1 MRCLIW
7 ATQLVCSRVTGGIC
21 RAPSIGFGWVSI
33 LLLQI
38 QVYELMML
46 NFPPPANW
54 QDFQI
59 LTVRLAELMCS
70 EGTVHEYGRLGQ
82 RQHGVDVYGET
93 HSGAQMGVQCK
104 EMQAGKKLTEAFMR
118 EEADKA
124 LNFQPSLS
132 TFVMAT
138 TLPEDTGMHTA
149 VTSLNGSGKYPF
161 KIVCWS
167 WNHFNDKL
175 NRSNQVVQDTYERY
189 ARSFGHDQEWEDLE
203 AIRSGF
209 DRPAFIDDFRH
220 EYSYGDFLL
229 ALADTTLFLETGL
242 LRDRHTNELIS
253 ATYSRSMLPKGPSAS
268 LRAALKKEVAEL
280 RKNAIRDRNDGLLNA
295 GLAQIYNARRL
306 ALLETVNRDLR
317 RLSIPPIVPS
327 Y

>member
-1 MRCLIW
+1 
-7 ATQLVCSRVTGGIC
+7 
-21 RAPSIGFGWVSI
+21 
-33 LLLQI
+33 
-38 QVYELMML
+38 MML

-54 QDFQI
+54 QDFQV
-59 LTVRLAELMCS
+59 LTVRLVELMCT

-82 RQHGVDVYGET
+82 RQDGVDVYGET
-93 HSGAQMGVQCK
+93 HSGAQIGVQCK
-104 EMQAGKKLTEAFMR
+104 EMRAGKKVTEALIR
-118 EEADKA
+118 DEANKA

-132 TFVMAT
+132 TFVIAT
-138 TLPEDTGMHTA
+138 TMPEDTAMHKA
-149 VTSLNGSGKYPF
+149 VANLNLSGNYPF
-161 KIVCWS
+161 KILCWS

-189 ARSFGHDQEWEDLE
+189 ARSFGHNQDRKDLE

-220 EYSYGDFLL
+220 EFSYDDFVL
-229 ALADTTLFLETGL
+229 ALGDTALFLDTGL

-253 ATYSRSMLPKGPSAS
+253 ETYSRSMLPKGPSTS

-280 RKNAIRDRNDGLLNA
+280 RKHALRDHKDGLLNA

-306 ALLETVNRDLR
+306 ALLDTLNRGLR